1 VIVGA
6 DVHAIVFSDMVHVR
20 RPSLAFLLMLLLV
33 VPVAAFI
40 QILIVVLLDHG
51 HEAGVG
57 VLAEGAGEGVFG
69 VFLILLRLQSINIP
83 PTTISMMRYFV
94 APEILNMLIS
104 TALVG
109 FWHRRGGG
117 I

>member
-1 VIVGA
+1 MIVGA

-40 QILIVVLLDHG
+40 QILIVGLLDHG

-83 PTTISMMRYFV
+83 TISMMRDFV

-104 TALVG
+104 IALVG

>member
-1 VIVGA
+1 MIVGA

-40 QILIVVLLDHG
+40 QILIVGLLDHG

-83 PTTISMMRYFV
+83 TTISMVRYFV
-94 APEILNMLIS
+94 TPEILNVLIS
-104 TALVG
+104 TALVR

>member
-1 VIVGA
+1 MIVGA

-40 QILIVVLLDHG
+40 QTLIVVLLDHG

-83 PTTISMMRYFV
+83 TISMVRYFV
-94 APEILNMLIS
+94 TPEILNVLIS
-104 TALVG
+104 TALVR

>member
-1 VIVGA
+1 
-6 DVHAIVFSDMVHVR
+6 
-20 RPSLAFLLMLLLV
+20 MLLLV

-83 PTTISMMRYFV
+83 TISMVRDFV
-94 APEILNMLIS
+94 APEILNVLIS